1 MNKKYL
7 IIFSVI
13 CIVLVGVVFLFFNR
27 EEEYEYVNIV
37 QDTSNL
43 NEENTKET
51 ETIKVHI
58 LGEVRYNGILEL
70 EVGSRVADAIEK
82 AGGVTESADVSKVN
96 LAYILEDGE
105 KIYIPNVNDEDT
117 DFLISETSS
126 QKININTADEEELE
140 NIPGVGPSLAKSII
154 DYRKENGRFTSIE
167 DIKNVSGVGE
177 SKYKKME
184 EYIKIK

>member
-7 IIFSVI
+7 VSVGIIA
-13 CIVLVGVVFLFFNR
+13 IVFGGIFFLFFKK

-37 QDTSNL
+37 QSTISES
-43 NEENTKET
+43 EEKNKET
-51 ETIKVHI
+51 ETIKIHI
-58 LGEVRYNGILEL
+58 CGEVNYNGILEL
-70 EVGSRVADAIEK
+70 EIGSRISDAIED
-82 AGGVTESADVSKVN
+82 AGGVTENADLSKIN

-105 KIYIPNVNDEDT
+105 KIYIPNINDENI
-117 DFLISETSS
+117 DFLISENSS
-126 QKININTADEEELE
+126 KKININTADEEELE
-140 NIPGVGPSLAKSII
+140 NIPGVGPSLAKSIVN
-154 DYRKENGRFTSIE
+154 YRKENGKFTSIE